1 MAERRHSKDVQGVR
15 GNTAPHLAGGL
26 PIPRGPPR
34 EIPRLEPLFGSAVA
48 KGLVSRTLALTGIE
62 PVPAECNGSPLH
74 RDAGRLRL
82 SLDPSSRGMS
92 LPLAT
97 ATRTFA
103 SWTTTGVSAPAST
116 GGRCRLSLPD
126 THRPGGAIS
135 PLDLKGGAAA
145 DDEEGARQGLDGR
158 HQL

>member
-1 MAERRHSKDVQGVR
+1 MRSRKSPDSG
-15 GNTAPHLAGGL
+15 AGMTS
-26 PIPRGPPR
+26 PPTHQNRPPR
-34 EIPRLEPLFGSAVA
+34 ISIPDSAQHKSALEPLFGSAVA

-82 SLDPSSRGMS
+82 SLDPSSRGIS

-97 ATRTFA
+97 RDQDFRVLDHDRCFG
-103 SWTTTGVSAPAST
+103 TGVDRREMSALPSGHPST
-116 GGRCRLSLPD
+116 R
-126 THRPGGAIS
+126 GAIS

-145 DDEEGARQGLDGR
+145 DDEEG
-158 HQL
+158 